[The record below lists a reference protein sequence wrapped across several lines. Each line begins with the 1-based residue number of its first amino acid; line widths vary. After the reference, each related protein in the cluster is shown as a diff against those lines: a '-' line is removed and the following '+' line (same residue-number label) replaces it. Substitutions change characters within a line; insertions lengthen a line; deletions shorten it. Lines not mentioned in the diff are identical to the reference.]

1 MSNVKQNKMGTMPVF
16 KLLVSMAVPMI
27 ISMLIQSLYNV
38 VDSMFVGQY
47 SNDALTA
54 VGLAFPMQNLIIAMA
69 TGLGVG
75 INAVLSKSLGEQNS
89 VKASQTAFNG
99 CYIMLVVS
107 LIFVVIG
114 LTCLPAYMNMISNNP
129 IVVEYGITYLKY
141 IVIGSAFVIFSITFE
156 RLLQATGRTGLVM
169 IAQAS
174 GTIINIVLDPIFIF
188 NLNLGVDGAAIA
200 TLIGQFSSMIVGL
213 LLNIFFN
220 KDLHFSKETV
230 KIKFNIIKEVL
241 LIGLPSA
248 VMSAISSILTF
259 LMNKVLLSFEH
270 QYIPGTNQE
279 YGDLPQTVYGLYFK
293 LNSIFFMPVFG
304 MNNALVPIVAYNYG
318 ARNKEKMMK
327 TMKYSLMIVFG
338 MMLFGTI
345 LFLTIPNQLLAIF
358 AENET
363 IAAQYALVG
372 APCLRIISSSF
383 LIAAFCIVIM
393 SMFQALGNGFASMIC
408 SIVRQLVVLL
418 PAAYLL
424 SLTNNLNLVW
434 LAFLI
439 AEVVAFV
446 LSVVLFIKMYKNKIK
461 PLEVVGA

>member
-1 MSNVKQNKMGTMPVF
+1 MKNANVNKMGTMPVF
-16 KLLVSMAVPMI
+16 KLLVSMAIPMI

-38 VDSMFVGQY
+38 VDSIFIGQW

-54 VGLAFPMQNLIIAMA
+54 VGLAFPMQNLIIAMS

-75 INAVLSKSLGEQNS
+75 INAVLSKSLGEQNG

-99 CYIMLVVS
+99 CYIMLVIS
-107 LIFVVIG
+107 LIFVIIG
-114 LTCLPAYMNMISNNP
+114 LTCLPSYMNMISNNP
-129 IVVEYGITYLKY
+129 VVVEYGITYLKY
-141 IVIGSAFVIFSITFE
+141 IVIGSSFVLFSITFE
-156 RLLQATGRTGLVM
+156 RILQATGRTTHVM

-174 GTIINIVLDPIFIF
+174 GTIVNIILDPIFIF
-188 NLNLGVDGAAIA
+188 TLNMGIDGAAIA
-200 TLIGQFSSMIVGL
+200 TLIGQFTSMLVGL
-213 LLNIFFN
+213 ILNIKCN
-220 KDLHFSKETV
+220 TDLQYNAQTFKV
-230 KIKFNIIKEVL
+230 NMRIIKEIL

-248 VMSAISSILTF
+248 VMASISSILTF
-259 LMNKVLLSFEH
+259 LMNKVLLTFEN
-270 QYIPGTNQE
+270 QVIPGTNQQ

-327 TMKYSLMIVFG
+327 TMKYSLIIVFG
-338 MMLFGTI
+338 MMLFGTL
-345 LFLTIPNQLLAIF
+345 LFLLIPNQLLSIF
-358 AENET
+358 AENKE
-363 IAAQYALVG
+363 IAAQYALIG

-393 SMFQALGNGFASMIC
+393 SMFQALGNGFASMVC

-418 PAAYLL
+418 PTAYLL

-434 LAFLI
+434 LSFLI
-439 AEVVAFV
+439 AEVVAFT
-446 LSVVLFIKMYKNKIK
+446 LSVILFIKMYKSKIK
-461 PLEVVGA
+461 PLGV